1 MIYRRKSFF
10 EYLREASIGEWI
22 AGAVIVL
29 LPYIIIWVY
38 YFFTGQSVQ
47 F

>member
-22 AGAVIVL
+22 AGALVAFGPFIMIWLFFL
-29 LPYIIIWVY
+29 L
-38 YFFTGQSVQ
+38 TGKPVQ